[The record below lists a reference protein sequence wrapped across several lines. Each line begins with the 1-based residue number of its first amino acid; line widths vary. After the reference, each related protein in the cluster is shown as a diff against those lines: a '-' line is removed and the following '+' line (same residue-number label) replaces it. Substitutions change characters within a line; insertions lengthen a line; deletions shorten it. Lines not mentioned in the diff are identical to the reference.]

1 MTAGMSEKIGPEKKG
16 PGKIGPEKI
25 GREKV
30 GPALE
35 ARDIAVLLGG
45 KRRWLRPMV
54 LPVQAVA
61 GVSLSLRP
69 GETLGLVGES
79 GCGKTT
85 LGRTLLGIQRES
97 AGKIELYGTVVS
109 GVEPAIAR
117 RKRRAIQ
124 YVHQDAA
131 AALDPWWNIGRT
143 LEEGLVIHGQNDP
156 EARRGKIEA
165 MLSAVGLDRSF
176 KSRYVHELSGG
187 QLRRVVLARIL
198 LLEPRI
204 VILDEPTAGLDLS
217 VQATVLSLIAD
228 LKARLGLTYLLI
240 SHDLAVIKRMC
251 DRIAVMYLGRIVESG
266 PTSAIFAM
274 PSHPYTRALLAAA
287 PRLEADR
294 RHWRDRLLEGE
305 PPNPRSLPSGCAFR
319 LRCRHAAPSCAQSL
333 PALEPIGQRPEH
345 APEHA
350 HEHGDERRHEVACGR
365 WREIAETAPPARGL
379 ESHSGP

>member
-1 MTAGMSEKIGPEKKG
+1 MTRGMTPGMTPGVTPGMSQ
-16 PGKIGPEKI
+16 
-25 GREKV
+25 KV

-35 ARDIAVLLGG
+35 ARDIVVLLGG
-45 KRRWLRPMV
+45 KRRWLKPVV

-97 AGKIELYGTVVS
+97 AGRIELDGSLVS
-109 GVEPAIAR
+109 GLEPAIAR

-143 LEEGLVIHGQNDP
+143 LEEGLVIHGQNDAA
-156 EARRGKIEA
+156 ARRSKIEA

-266 PTSAIFAM
+266 PTPALFAM

-287 PRLEADR
+287 PRLEADGR
-294 RHWRDRLLEGE
+294 RGHDRLLMGE

-319 LRCRHAAPSCAQSL
+319 TRCRHAAPSCAQSL
-333 PALEPIGQRPEH
+333 PALERTGNGPGHGPRYGPRYEQGRED
-345 APEHA
+345 
-350 HEHGDERRHEVACGR
+350 EHGHEVACGR
-365 WREIAETAPPARGL
+365 WRDIAWGLPLPPA
-379 ESHSGP
+379 

>member
-1 MTAGMSEKIGPEKKG
+1 MTAGL
-16 PGKIGPEKI
+16 PGE
-25 GREKV
+25 V

-35 ARDIAVLLGG
+35 ARDIVVLLGG
-45 KRRWLRPMV
+45 KRRWLRPAV
-54 LPVQAVA
+54 LPVQAV
-61 GVSLSLRP
+61 GGISLSLRS

-85 LGRTLLGIQRES
+85 LGRTLLGIQRENS
-97 AGKIELYGTVVS
+97 GKIDLYGTVVS

-117 RKRRAIQ
+117 RMRRAIQ
-124 YVHQDAA
+124 YVHQDAG
-131 AALDPWWNIGRT
+131 AALDPWWNVGRT
-143 LEEGLVIHGQNDP
+143 LEEGLVIGARDDAK
-156 EARRGKIEA
+156 ARRGKVEA

-198 LLEPRI
+198 LLQPRI

-240 SHDLAVIKRMC
+240 SHDLSVIKRMC

-350 HEHGDERRHEVACGR
+350 HEHAHEHGDERRHEVACGR

>member
-1 MTAGMSEKIGPEKKG
+1 MTTGIPKTVS
-16 PGKIGPEKI
+16 
-25 GREKV
+25 
-30 GPALE
+30 PALE
-35 ARDIAVLLGG
+35 ARDLVVRLGG
-45 KRRWLRPMV
+45 KRRLLRPLV

-109 GVEPAIAR
+109 GVAPAIAR
-117 RKRRAIQ
+117 RKRRAVQ
-124 YVHQDAA
+124 YVHQDAG

-143 LEEGLVIHGQNDP
+143 LEEGLVILGRDDAQV
-156 EARRGKIEA
+156 RRGKIEA

-176 KSRYVHELSGG
+176 KSRYVHEVSGG

-287 PRLEADR
+287 PRLEAEG
-294 RHWRDRLLEGE
+294 RHRHDRLLKGE

-319 LRCRHAAPSCAQSL
+319 TRCPHAAPSCAESL
-333 PALEPIGQRPEH
+333 PALEPTGR
-345 APEHA
+345 
-350 HEHGDERRHEVACGR
+350 GDEDGDQHGHEVACGR
-365 WREIAETAPPARGL
+365 WREIVQAAPQPA
-379 ESHSGP
+379 